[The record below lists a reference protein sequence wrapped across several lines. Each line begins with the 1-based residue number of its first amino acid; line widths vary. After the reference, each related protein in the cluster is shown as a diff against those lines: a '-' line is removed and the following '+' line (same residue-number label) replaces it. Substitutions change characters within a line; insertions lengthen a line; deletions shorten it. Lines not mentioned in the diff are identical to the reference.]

1 MFSKELYN
9 QILDII
15 FLLYISSNLN
25 HKYTKIYL
33 IQYFQ
38 ILLPNINL

>member
-1 MFSKELYN
+1 MFSMVVCN

-15 FLLYISSNLN
+15 FLLYIFSNLN

-38 ILLPNINL
+38 ILLPSINL